1 MDTENNNAYTLVIAE
16 KPSVAGQI
24 AEVLGA
30 KQREGG
36 FRKGNGYIVSWCIGH
51 LVEPQPPE
59 SYDEAWKT
67 WSYENLPICP
77 KEWKY
82 KVKGETRA
90 QFELL
95 CHLLNDSEIGEV
107 ICATDAGREGEL
119 IFRLVYDMA
128 ECKKPVKRLW
138 ISSMEEGAIRDGFLH
153 LKAGGEYENLYRS
166 ALCRQKADWLVGM
179 NGTRLFTSLY
189 HGMLLKVGR
198 VQTPTLAMLVKRE
211 DEIAGFVKQVHYVTH
226 IVCDGDWNIS
236 GNHNFKA
243 NEAFCLEAVS
253 EQMKQKEQAEHM
265 ADMCKNAQAVVTL
278 VQKEEKKIAPPKLYD
293 LTSLQRDANRLFSF
307 TAKQTLEYAQSLY
320 EKKLLTYPRTDS
332 RYLSDDMQETA
343 EKVIGILV
351 SHMPFVPSVL
361 FSPNIKRV
369 LDSRKVTDH
378 HAIIPTMEIGK
389 TDLFAVP
396 EPERKILFLV
406 AERLLSATA
415 ESYRYEST
423 KAELFCEEYLFT
435 VSGKM
440 VLQHGWKL
448 FENAFLKFYEIARN
462 KKESVSEE
470 SSLSKLKEGMVLTVS
485 NTKVTEHFSSPP
497 KRYTEDSLLSAMERA
512 GNEDMQ
518 ENVER
523 RGLGTPATRA
533 DVIEKLVKD
542 GYIKREKKQLFPTE
556 QGIKLI
562 RVLPDIVKSPRL
574 TADWENKLTLVAK
587 GELSESVFMSGI
599 IAMIDDM
606 IAENR
611 EAKEEYKKL
620 FLPKGKILGICPN
633 CKAEILKGKYGAYC
647 DKKCGMQL
655 SGYFGNAFTDEQ
667 VKNLLQG
674 KKILLKGLIGKNGKT
689 YDMYLEPQGIETYI
703 YEKNGQTTE
712 GYRFVYKKSY
722 PKK

>member
-1 MDTENNNAYTLVIAE
+1 MATENKSTDAAYTLVIAE
-16 KPSVAGQI
+16 KPSVAGHI

-51 LVEPQPPE
+51 LVEPQSPE
-59 SYDEAWKT
+59 SYDAAWKT

-90 QFELL
+90 QFEIL
-95 CHLLNDSEIGEV
+95 CHLLNDPEIGEV
-107 ICATDAGREGEL
+107 VCATDAGREGEL

-153 LKAGGEYENLYRS
+153 LKAGGEYENLYHS

-189 HGMLLKVGR
+189 HGNLLKVGR
-198 VQTPTLAMLVKRE
+198 VQTPTLAMIVKRE
-211 DEIAGFVKQVHYVTH
+211 DEIVGFVKQVHYATH
-226 IVCDGDWNIS
+226 IVCNKMDN
-236 GNHNFKA
+236 NHCAENGA
-243 NEAFCLEAVS
+243 VCLEAVS
-253 EQMKQKEQAEHM
+253 EQIKKKEQAEHI
-265 ADMCKNAQAVVTL
+265 AKVCKNTQAVVTS
-278 VQKEEKKIAPPKLYD
+278 VVKEEKKTASPKLYD
-293 LTSLQRDANRLFSF
+293 LTSLQRDANRLFGF

-343 EKVIGILV
+343 KNVIGILIT
-351 SHMPFVPSVL
+351 HMPFVPSVL
-361 FSPNIKRV
+361 FSPNINKV
-369 LDSRKVTDH
+369 LDSKKVTDH
-378 HAIIPTMEIGK
+378 HAIIPTMEVGK

-415 ESYRYEST
+415 ESYCYEST
-423 KAELFCEEYLFT
+423 IAELFCEEYLFT
-435 VSGKM
+435 ASGKS
-440 VLQHGWKL
+440 VLQQGWKC
-448 FENAFLKFYEIARN
+448 FEDAFLKFYEIGAG
-462 KKESVSEE
+462 KKESAFKEKNLPE
-470 SSLSKLKEGMVLTVS
+470 LKEGMVLTVS

-497 KRYTEDSLLSAMERA
+497 KRYTEDSLLSVMERA
-512 GNEDMQ
+512 GNEEMQ
-518 ENVER
+518 EDVER
-523 RGLGTPATRA
+523 KGLGTPATRA
-533 DVIEKLVKD
+533 DIIEKLVKD
-542 GYIKREKKQLFPTE
+542 GYITREKKMLFPTE
-556 QGIKLI
+556 QGMKLI
-562 RVLPDIVKSPRL
+562 QVLPDMVKSPKL
-574 TADWENKLTLVAK
+574 TADWENKLILVAK
-587 GELSESVFMSGI
+587 GELSESVFMDGI
-599 IAMIDDM
+599 IAMIEDM

-620 FLPKGKILGICPN
+620 FLSKGKILGICPN

-647 DKKCGMQL
+647 SKKCGMQV
-655 SGYFGNAFTDEQ
+655 SGYFGNPFTDDQ
-667 VKNLLQG
+667 IKSVLQG
-674 KKILLKGLIGKNGKT
+674 KKILLKGLTGKNGKT
-689 YDMYLEPQGIETYI
+689 YDMYLEPNGIEEYA
-703 YEKNGQTTE
+703 YEKNGQTIH
-712 GYRFVYKKSY
+712 GYQFVYKKSY